1 MIREL
6 SSSHFQ
12 SILEIINKAALVY
25 RGVIPDDRYKTPY
38 MSDEEL
44 EFEIED
50 GVRFFG
56 WIEQS
61 KVVGV
66 MGIQFVADVT
76 LIRHAYVFPKYQKK
90 GIGTILLR
98 HLLGLTK
105 TQDVLVGTWI
115 DAMWAIRFYEK
126 QGFELVSQN
135 EKDFLLRK
143 YWKIPDRQIE
153 TSVVLKFKKKS

>member
-105 TQDVLVGTWI
+105 TRDVLVGTWI

-153 TSVVLKFKKKS
+153 TSVVLKFKRKS

>member
-25 RGVIPDDRYKTPY
+25 RGVIPDDRYKKPY
-38 MSDEEL
+38 MSAEEL

-66 MGIQFVADVT
+66 MGIQFVTDVT
-76 LIRHAYVFPKYQKK
+76 LIRHAYVFPRYQKK
-90 GIGTILLR
+90 GIGTILLK

-115 DAMWAIRFYEK
+115 DAIWAIRFYEK

-135 EKDFLLRK
+135 EKDCLLRK
-143 YWKIPDRQIE
+143 YWKIPERQIE
-153 TSVVLKFKKKS
+153 TSVVLKFKRKS